1 LTPYIGPV
9 GHPLTTDQRTKEKEQ
24 NNNTLSYKSLAL
36 QLGEEQKREK
46 NKRRPRESF

>member
-9 GHPLTTDQRTKEKEQ
+9 GHPLTADQRTKEKEQ

-46 NKRRPRESF
+46 NTKRRTESF